1 MIVVS
6 APDQRN
12 HLVRQATTAA
22 VVVAVALALAK
33 LIAVWLSGSVALLAS
48 ALDSALDASASMINA
63 LAVRYAQKPAD
74 EDHRFGHGKS
84 EALAGLAQTLL
95 ITGSGVFVMQHA
107 IARLIHPR
115 PLQLTGASLIILVV
129 ALLATLA
136 LVSFQRHTVRIT
148 GSQAVKADALH
159 YASDLA
165 SNSAAIIALALA
177 RAGLV
182 QADPWF
188 AIIIALATF
197 YGAVAIAREVLQVLM
212 DRELSTEIQERI
224 CLIVRSHRD
233 VRGLHALRTRRSGPT
248 TLIQFHLELDPQM
261 PIRDA
266 ERVANEVAGL
276 LEREFPGA
284 DVLIHQDPASAP
296 TNTNA

>member
-1 MIVVS
+1 MLVS
-6 APDQRN
+6 ATDQGHR
-12 HLVRQATTAA
+12 LVRQATMAA
-22 VVVAVALALAK
+22 VVVAVALAVAK

-63 LAVRYAQKPAD
+63 VAVRYAQKPAD
-74 EDHRFGHGKS
+74 DDHRFGHGKS

-95 ITGSGVFVMQHA
+95 ITGSGVFVVQHA

-115 PLQLTGASLIILVV
+115 PLQLTGAGLVILVV

-136 LVSFQRHTVRIT
+136 LVLFQRHAVRVT

-177 RAGLV
+177 RAGVV
-182 QADPWF
+182 QADPWL

-212 DRELSTEIQERI
+212 DRELPAQTQQRI
-224 CLIVRSHRD
+224 RFIVLSHGD

-276 LEREFPGA
+276 LECEFHGA

-296 TNTNA
+296 ANTNA